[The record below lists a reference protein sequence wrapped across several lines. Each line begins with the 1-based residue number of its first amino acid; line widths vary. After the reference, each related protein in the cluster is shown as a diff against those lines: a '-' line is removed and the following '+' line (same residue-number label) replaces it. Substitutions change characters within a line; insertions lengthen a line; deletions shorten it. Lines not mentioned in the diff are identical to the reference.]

1 MSKKVKVLV
10 SVLVAVVLLTV
21 GGAAVVMAD
30 DGSTPTSNTTSTK
43 GLLARVAENLGITDE
58 ELSNAFSEAQQEM
71 RDEAFTRYLDKA
83 VEEGLITQD
92 EADDI
97 KEWRVQRPEAIDR
110 LSPRC
115 FFGKAFLSR
124 HIWGA
129 HQGISEETL
138 NQAVESG
145 LITEEKANQI
155 MERWQNRLET
165 QNCLFSRARIHQA
178 IRGRQMMAVPMGWQ
192 WAGAPELAD

>member
-1 MSKKVKVLV
+1 MSKKVKI
-10 SVLVAVVLLTV
+10 LVAVLAAILLLTV

-30 DGSTPTSNTTSTK
+30 NGSTATDNETGRM

-58 ELSNAFSEAQQEM
+58 ELANAFTEARQEM
-71 RDEAFTRYLDKA
+71 REETFMRYLDKA

-92 EADDI
+92 EADEI
-97 KEWRVQRPEAIDR
+97 REWQGQRPEAIDR